1 MCKSIS
7 SWTSLTVMPSRYS
20 DHMANIPIE
29 IKATDH
35 IEAKRIQSLYQR
47 GERHNGLEKE
57 VTDEVWSR
65 GWTPIARPIFIGLSN
80 GQPILYRF
88 EVPVDTST

>member
-1 MCKSIS
+1 
-7 SWTSLTVMPSRYS
+7 MPSRYS